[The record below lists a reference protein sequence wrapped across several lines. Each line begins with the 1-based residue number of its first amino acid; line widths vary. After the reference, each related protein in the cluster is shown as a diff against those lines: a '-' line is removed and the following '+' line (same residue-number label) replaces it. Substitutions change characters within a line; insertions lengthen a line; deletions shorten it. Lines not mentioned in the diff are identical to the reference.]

1 MVQIPDALAT
11 KFGRAQG
18 RPVNGACNT
27 PRADNVKSMIAGD
40 DGSKMAKIAKGIGMD
55 EKCQRESKTYSDQG
69 MIDSDTLAAAG
80 GLWGAAVAT
89 NATTVTNNINEDS
102 MIESGCGSFASV
114 ASTILNETANISC
127 TLNSSLSGTTT
138 EVKSGAKI
146 TVRTIRPGDEAL
158 AVIKANTTTLSDNMT
173 KASMAVPII
182 PPGTSP
188 ELARMYFERSEKV
201 TASHASVLNKYIE
214 EQPISAGLFNSNL
227 NLRIQNKVKMKSS
240 QTFDSN
246 HKAKLE
252 TSIKSI
258 AAAAAEQK
266 LSQDLGFRAGTPN
279 TKQVID
285 AKVDNLFKNQ
295 QKSIEDKIT
304 NSFTRAV
311 SENEILIEIQGPIVG
326 SDIIADMMIQ
336 TNVQTSQAV
345 KSGISIGQR
354 VAAEL
359 AGDVLSGTDT
369 TTNADGFNDLVAA
382 ANAGLAEQQRAKG
395 DSDAATFGGMGDA
408 AGSIFSGM
416 AMMMII
422 PLIIIGGLLMFAPK
436 LTKFIPPQIKIPLMI
451 GIVVLILLVIFG
463 GIFSA
468 SSRRRFPTSTEFM
481 SVSGNRADTLGY
493 MITNTKGKINKK
505 PYQDFNFTAG
515 GTWDL
520 N

>member
-1 MVQIPDALAT
+1 MVKIPNDLAS
-11 KFGRAQG
+11 KFTNAQG
-18 RPVNGACNT
+18 RPVNSACNNPPT
-27 PRADNVKSMIAGD
+27 DNVKSMIAGD
-40 DGSKMAKIAKGIGMD
+40 DGSKMAEIAKGIGMN
-55 EKCQRESKTYSDQG
+55 EKCQRQSKTYSDQG

-102 MIESGCGSFASV
+102 MMESGCGSFAAV

-127 TLNSSLSGTTT
+127 TLNSTLSGSTT

-146 TVRTIRPGDEAL
+146 TVRTIRPSAEAI
-158 AVIKANTTTLSDNMT
+158 AMIQATTETLSDNMT
-173 KASMAVPII
+173 KVSMKDINI
-182 PPGTSP
+182 PVGTSP
-188 ELARMYFERSEKV
+188 EVARMLIERQEKNVASHSSVLEKYFEEYPTS
-201 TASHASVLNKYIE
+201 S
-214 EQPISAGLFNSNL
+214 GLFNSNL
-227 NLRIQNKVKMKSS
+227 NLRIENKIKLKSS
-240 QTFDSN
+240 QTFSSN
-246 HKAKLE
+246 HKAKLA

-266 LSQDLGFRAGTPN
+266 LSQDLGFRSGTPN

-285 AKVDNLFKNQ
+285 NKVENLFKNQ
-295 QKSIEDKIT
+295 QSSIEDKIT
-304 NSFTRAV
+304 NSFTKAV
-311 SENEILIEIQGPIVG
+311 SNNEILVEIQGPIVA
-326 SDIIADMMIQ
+326 SDIVADMMIQ

-359 AGDVLSGTDT
+359 GADILSGTDT
-369 TTNADGFNDLVAA
+369 TTNSDGFNDLVEA

-395 DSDAATFGGMGDA
+395 ESDAATFGGMGDA
-408 AGSIFSGM
+408 AGSVFSGM
-416 AMMMII
+416 AMMMIL

-436 LTKFIPPQIKIPLMI
+436 LTKFIPPQIKMPLMI
-451 GIVVLILLVIFG
+451 GIVVLILLFIFG

-505 PYQDFNFTAG
+505 PYQDVNFTSG
-515 GTWDL
+515 GNWLL